1 MHTQAIVFDLDG
13 LLVDTEP
20 LHRRVFNALLA
31 RYGVPYEISDEE
43 FGRAFVGIS
52 QRENWDYLRARFA
65 LPASV
70 EELTCEHT
78 RLYEQVISDARNIA
92 LMPGARELLG
102 ALHAR
107 GTRLGIA
114 SSSPRVQVETILRG
128 KGLVPLFHSI
138 VTGSD
143 VTQLKPAPEI
153 YVRACKLL
161 QTDASRCVALEDS
174 ASGAQAAKAA
184 GVRVIVVPN
193 RYTQHQDLSHADA
206 RVENLAQVLE
216 LIT

>member
-1 MHTQAIVFDLDG
+1 
-13 LLVDTEP
+13 
-20 LHRRVFNALLA
+20 
-31 RYGVPYEISDEE
+31 
-43 FGRAFVGIS
+43 
-52 QRENWDYLRARFA
+52 
-65 LPASV
+65 
-70 EELTCEHT
+70 
-78 RLYEQVISDARNIA
+78 VISDARNIA
-92 LMPGARELLG
+92 LMPGARELLDV
-102 ALHAR
+102 LHTR
-107 GTRLGIA
+107 GLRLGIA
-114 SSSPRVQVETILRG
+114 SSSPRVQVEAILRG
-128 KGLVPLFHSI
+128 KGLAPLFHSI

-174 ASGAQAAKAA
+174 ASGAQAARAA